1 MFNKAIKSIKG
12 VIHDVKDS
20 VKDTV
25 NSVSTPTSNTFTIN
39 GKNYYENKLLD
50 EGGFGYAY
58 EVLDKQGKKYAL
70 KNEYFKPNSIQ
81 KYNPRN

>member
-25 NSVSTPTSNTFTIN
+25 NSVSTPTSNTFTI
-39 GKNYYENKLLD
+39 
-50 EGGFGYAY
+50 
-58 EVLDKQGKKYAL
+58 
-70 KNEYFKPNSIQ
+70 I
-81 KYNPRN
+81 R